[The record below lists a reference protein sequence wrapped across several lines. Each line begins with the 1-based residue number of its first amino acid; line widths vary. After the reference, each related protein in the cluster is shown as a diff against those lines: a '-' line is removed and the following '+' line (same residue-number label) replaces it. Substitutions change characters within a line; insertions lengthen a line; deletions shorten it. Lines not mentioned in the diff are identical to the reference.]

1 MTHLLFK
8 EMSELKDISK
18 SGSTYFS
25 VHLARG
31 NNDLEGDI
39 YTDDVIVVGSIVRDC
54 TNQEGVEVIGWR
66 RKLCPRDHT

>member
-8 EMSELKDISK
+8 EMSELNDNSK
-18 SGSTYFS
+18 SGSAYFS

-39 YTDDVIVVGSIVRDC
+39 YTDDVIVVGSIVRL
-54 TNQEGVEVIGWR
+54 TAQTRSGSR
-66 RKLCPRDHT
+66 